1 MKRTL
6 IALTVVMTI
15 HLASAQERLAREEAL
30 KYAFLVSV
38 DLKQLQGTP
47 IPTDVDLKQPVVVYE
62 GDHGGMLLPEAK
74 LTSEAFAKAGDK
86 IVPIGQLWLRKLTP
100 MRDGSALASDKLRVA
115 TVKHKD
121 QDVSLAQCALGVR
134 RNHSDA
140 LELLVFGKDKEPLV
154 ILPLKRMDAP
164 QELPLDFTAER
175 TGDAGCLTIK
185 ILGKYEAKLMV
196 TELEL

>member
-6 IALTVVMTI
+6 IAFTVLMTL
-15 HLASAQERLAREEAL
+15 HLASAQERLSREEAL
-30 KYAFLVSV
+30 KYALLVSV

-47 IPTDVDLKQPVVVYE
+47 IPTDVDVKQPVVVYE

-74 LTSEAFAKAGDK
+74 LTSEAFAKAGEK

-100 MRDGSALASDKLRVA
+100 TRDGSALASDKLRVA

-121 QDVSLAQCALGVR
+121 QDVSLVQCALGVR
-134 RNHSDA
+134 RNRSDA

-154 ILPLKRMDAP
+154 ILPLKRVDAP

-175 TGDAGCLTIK
+175 TGDADCLCARQGFG
-185 ILGKYEAKLMV
+185 LSG
-196 TELEL
+196 